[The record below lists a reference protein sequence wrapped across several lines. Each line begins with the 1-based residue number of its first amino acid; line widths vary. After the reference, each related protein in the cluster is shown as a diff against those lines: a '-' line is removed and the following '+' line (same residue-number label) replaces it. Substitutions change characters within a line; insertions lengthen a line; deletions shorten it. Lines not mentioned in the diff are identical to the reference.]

1 MRVLAVLLLGAA
13 LSLGC
18 SKKPTL
24 RTESVAP
31 IMKSTATTVPAR
43 TEPATVA
50 VPEPESEPAPPAE
63 QEMPRSGCH

>member
-1 MRVLAVLLLGAA
+1 MRILAVLLLGAA

-31 IMKSTATTVPAR
+31 VMKSQASTVPAR

-50 VPEPESEPAPPAE
+50 EPQREPEPAPPVV
-63 QEMPRSGCH
+63 EMPRSGCH